1 MDFIGS
7 TGPPKIFAGVVDSSD
22 YQSIHCRKQR
32 GEGLIVGL
40 LPRSD
45 EMTSE
50 VTAQIP
56 MVRARE
62 ASKIVDLLPGAARV
76 LLGLLFFVSG
86 LNGFLNFLPQPST
99 PLPAGANAFAGAL
112 MNTGYM
118 FPLIM
123 ATQWTVGTLLLLN
136 RFVPLALALLAP
148 FIVNSIAFHIFL
160 EPSGRPL
167 AFAVLAFEL
176 YLAWTY
182 RKAFRPMLAARV
194 R

>member
-1 MDFIGS
+1 
-7 TGPPKIFAGVVDSSD
+7 
-22 YQSIHCRKQR
+22 
-32 GEGLIVGL
+32 
-40 LPRSD
+40 
-45 EMTSE
+45 MTSE
-50 VTAQIP
+50 VMVQIP
-56 MVRARE
+56 VVRTRT
-62 ASKIVDLLPGAARV
+62 ASKIVDLLPAGARA

-99 PLPAGANAFAGAL
+99 PLPAGATAFAGAL

-123 ATQWTVGTLLLLN
+123 ATQLLVGTLLLLN

-160 EPSGRPL
+160 EPSGRPMAL
-167 AFAVLAFEL
+167 IVLAFEL

-182 RKAFRPMLAARV
+182 RRAFRPMLAARA